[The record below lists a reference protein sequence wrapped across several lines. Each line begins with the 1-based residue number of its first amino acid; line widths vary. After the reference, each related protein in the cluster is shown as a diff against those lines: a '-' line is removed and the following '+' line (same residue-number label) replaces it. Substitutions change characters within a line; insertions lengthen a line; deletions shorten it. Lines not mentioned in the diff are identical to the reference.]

1 MQHILSTVR
10 TTLARKE
17 YSNHIIARMAL
28 NELAKF
34 FGKPHLEGYLR
45 HTVLTTEL
53 EDQSEIIL
61 LFREKQKI
69 LTQINDFLKDYGYT
83 KLIKDIR
90 HKKMRK
96 SEWNGDGYN

>member
-1 MQHILSTVR
+1 VQHILSTVR

-17 YSNHIIARMAL
+17 YSNHIIARIAL

-34 FGKPHLEGYLR
+34 FNKPQLEGYLR
-45 HTVLTTEL
+45 YSILSVEL

-69 LTQINDFLKDYGYT
+69 LTQINDFLKNFGYT
-83 KLIKDIR
+83 RPIKDIR
-90 HKKMRK
+90 HKKMR
-96 SEWNGDGYN
+96 SREIRD

>member
-34 FGKPHLEGYLR
+34 FNKQQFEGYLR
-45 HTVLTTEL
+45 YSILSVEL
-53 EDQSEIIL
+53 ENQSEVIL

-69 LTQINDFLKDYGYT
+69 LTQINDFLKNYGYT

-90 HKKMRK
+90 HKKIRK
-96 SEWNGDGYN
+96 AEGNSNGYN

>member
-1 MQHILSTVR
+1 VQHILSTVR

-17 YSNHIIARMAL
+17 YSNHIIARIAL
-28 NELAKF
+28 NELAKIF
-34 FGKPHLEGYLR
+34 NKTQFEGYLR
-45 HTVLTTEL
+45 YSILLVEL

-69 LTQINDFLKDYGYT
+69 LSQINNFLKDYGYT

-90 HKKMRK
+90 QKKLRK
-96 SEWNGDGYN
+96 SEGNGDGYD

>member
-1 MQHILSTVR
+1 MQHILSSVK

-34 FGKPHLEGYLR
+34 FNKPQLEGYLR
-45 HTVLTTEL
+45 YSILSVEL
-53 EDQSEIIL
+53 ENQSEIIL

-69 LTQINDFLKDYGYT
+69 LTQINAFLKDYGYT
-83 KLIKDIR
+83 KSIKDIR

-96 SEWNGDGYN
+96 SE